1 MEIIEQMAEAALA
14 RDSLRLRS
22 LVQDWMRSGLPVNG
36 LSRPNTT
43 APDVLAVSA
52 GLAELLAL
60 RQGQSPPAWSREI
73 GAMAEPFYLV
83 ESAVSMK
90 RLRALCEIQSPE
102 PLRKRK
108 LFAPP
113 HFLEFA

>member
-36 LSRPNTT
+36 LVRPDTT
-43 APDVLAVSA
+43 NANILAVSA

-60 RQGQSPPAWSREI
+60 RQGQSPPAWSQEI
-73 GAMAEPFYLV
+73 GSMAEPFFLV

-90 RLRALCEIQSPE
+90 HLRVLCETQAPE

>member
-22 LVQDWMRSGLPVNG
+22 LVQDWMRSGLKVNG
-36 LSRPNTT
+36 LSRPDTT
-43 APDVLAVSA
+43 EPDILAVSA
-52 GLAELLAL
+52 ALVELLAL
-60 RQGQSPPAWSREI
+60 RQGQKPPAWSQEI
-73 GAMAEPFYLV
+73 GAMAEPFFLV
-83 ESAVSMK
+83 ESADGMR
-90 RLRALCEIQSPE
+90 RLRVLCETQSPE